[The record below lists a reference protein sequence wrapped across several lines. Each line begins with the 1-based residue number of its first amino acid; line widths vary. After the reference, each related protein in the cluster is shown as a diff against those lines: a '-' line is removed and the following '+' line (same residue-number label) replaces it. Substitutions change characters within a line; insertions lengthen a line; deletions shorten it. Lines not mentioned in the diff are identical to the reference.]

1 MNNPTIPKHTSGP
14 LQFSSDGEIHEASYP
29 CRVTAVIRREL
40 VETSDEE
47 SKANLRLYASADAL
61 FRFAELVVSQAHGDL
76 MPMEFRDYVEQEA
89 RKVLAQASESWEPAV
104 INAYLASRR

>member
-1 MNNPTIPKHTSGP
+1 MNNPTIPKHTSG
-14 LQFSSDGEIHEASYP
+14 LQFSPDGEVHEASYP
-29 CRVTAVIRREL
+29 YRVTAIVRRDM

-47 SKANLRLYASADAL
+47 TKANLRLYASSDAL
-61 FRFAELVVSQAHGDL
+61 FRFAELVVRQAHGDL
-76 MPMEFRDYVEQEA
+76 APMEYREYVEQEA